1 VETSS
6 GCSPDGPMHVRASVA
21 ETLMDVLGLDTFF
34 TGR

>member
-6 GCSPDGPMHVRASVA
+6 GCSPDGRMHIGASLA
-21 ETLMDVLGLDTFF
+21 ETFMDVLGLDTFF

>member
-6 GCSPDGPMHVRASVA
+6 GCSPDGRMHIDASAA
-21 ETLMDVLGLDTFF
+21 ETFADVLGLDTFF

>member
-6 GCSPDGPMHVRASVA
+6 GCSPDGRMHVHTSAA
-21 ETLMDVLGLDTFF
+21 EAFLDVLGLDTFF

>member
-6 GCSPDGPMHVRASVA
+6 ECSPDGRMHVGASGA
-21 ETLMDVLGLDTFF
+21 EAFVDVICLDTFF